1 MHVHRALPVQVYAPA
16 KLNLFLEVLGKR
28 TDGFHEIETLM
39 VPVSLCDTLAFQPTP
54 ADGID
59 CTCRW
64 DFARAPRNTPARVFP
79 ELGDNNLAVRAARL
93 LREAAGIKAG
103 AHIELIKRVPLEAGL
118 AGGSSDAA
126 AALVAANVGWGLN
139 WPVDRL
145 AEVASQLGSDV
156 AFFLAGGVAL
166 CTGRGEHVRS
176 EPNLAPLHFVV
187 VQPPAGLSTA
197 EVYRHCRPAPTPCRA
212 QALVDAWRRGNAA
225 AVGQLLHNRL
235 EPAAAGISP
244 WIARL
249 RDEFK
254 RLDFLGHQMTGS
266 GSAYFGLCRH
276 ARHARRLAA
285 ALRNRGFAQVFAVAG
300 PIDRG
305 SG

>member
-1 MHVHRALPVQVYAPA
+1 MHVHRTLPVKVFAPA

-39 VPVSLCDTLAFQPTP
+39 VPVSLCDTLAFQATP
-54 ADGID
+54 GGAIR
-59 CTCRW
+59 CTCHW
-64 DFARAPRNTPARVFP
+64 HLARAPHNTPPRTFP
-79 ELGDNNLAVRAARL
+79 QLGDDNLAVRAARL
-93 LREAAGIKAG
+93 LREAAQIEQG
-103 AHIELIKRVPLEAGL
+103 ATIELVKRVPIEAGL

-126 AALVAANVGWGLN
+126 AALVAANIGWNLN
-139 WPVDRL
+139 WPVERL
-145 AEVASQLGSDV
+145 GEVAGQLGSDV
-156 AFFLAGGVAL
+156 TFFLAGGVAR
-166 CTGRGEHVRS
+166 CTGRGEQVRLES
-176 EPNLAPLHFVV
+176 NLAPLHFVI

-197 EVYRHCRPAPTPCRA
+197 EVYRHCRPALAPCRP
-212 QALVDAWRRGNAA
+212 QALLDAWHRGNMA
-225 AVGQLLHNRL
+225 AVGRLLHNRL
-235 EPAAAGISP
+235 EPAAAGLSP

-300 PIDRG
+300 PY
-305 SG
+305 

>member
-1 MHVHRALPVQVYAPA
+1 MHVHRASPVKIFAPA

-39 VPVSLCDTLAFQPTP
+39 VPVSLCDALAFQSTP
-54 ADGID
+54 DGPID

-64 DFARAPRNTPARVFP
+64 CYARPIHKQAARPVP
-79 ELGDNNLAVRAARL
+79 TLGDNNLAVRAARL
-93 LREAAGIKAG
+93 LREAAGIDAG
-103 AHIELIKRVPLEAGL
+103 AHIDLVKRVPLEAGL

-126 AALVAANVGWGLN
+126 AALVAANIGWNLN
-139 WPVDRL
+139 WPIARL
-145 AEVASQLGSDV
+145 SEVASQLGSDV

-166 CTGRGEHVRS
+166 CSGRGEKVHV
-176 EPNLAPLHFVV
+176 EADLAPLHFVI

-197 EVYRHCRPAPTPCRA
+197 EVYRHCRPAETPCRA
-212 QALVDAWRRGNAA
+212 DALVAAWRRGNGAA
-225 AVGQLLHNRL
+225 MGRLLHNRL
-235 EPAAAGISP
+235 EPAAAGLSP
-244 WIARL
+244 WIARV

-254 RLDFLGHQMTGS
+254 RLDFLGSQMTGS

-300 PIDRG
+300 PQ
-305 SG
+305 